1 MENKSLSLTNK
12 IIVGIIAVIG
22 LIFYIMIMKDTED
35 AGGYI
40 DGMLKFTY
48 AVLAFT
54 LLASVWVWFKEMLS
68 HPEKLK
74 QTALVTV
81 LFLVIVAIAKYVL
94 ASNQPAHY
102 KPNINVD
109 AATSNW
115 VDTGLYTFYILG
127 TIAVLLMFLSPVLS
141 GIGMGKNK
149 ASEEYE
155 EEYEETYE
163 EANDDEA

>member
-1 MENKSLSLTNK
+1 MDKKISLTNK

-48 AVLAFT
+48 IVLAFAA
-54 LLASVWVWFKEMLS
+54 LASVWVWFKEMLS

-81 LFLVIVAIAKYVL
+81 LFLVIVAIAKYGL

-102 KPNINVD
+102 KPNINID
-109 AATSNW
+109 ATTSNW

-127 TIAVLLMFLSPVLS
+127 TIAILLMFLSPVLS
-141 GIGMGKNK
+141 GIGMGGNK
-149 ASEEYE
+149 ASEELE
-155 EEYEETYE
+155 EEYEEE
-163 EANDDEA
+163 SNDEA

>member
-1 MENKSLSLTNK
+1 MDKKINLINK

-48 AVLAFT
+48 IVLAFAA
-54 LLASVWVWFKEMLS
+54 LASVWVWFKEMLS

-74 QTALVTV
+74 QTALVTI
-81 LFLVIVAIAKYVL
+81 LFLVIVAIAKYGL

-109 AATSNW
+109 ATTSNW

-141 GIGMGKNK
+141 GIGSGSSNK
-149 ASEEYE
+149 VSEEYE
-155 EEYEETYE
+155 EDYEET
-163 EANDDEA
+163 NDEA

>member
-1 MENKSLSLTNK
+1 MEKSLSLTNK
-12 IIVGIIAVIG
+12 IIVGIIAAIG
-22 LIFYIMIMKDTED
+22 LFFYIMIMKDTED
-35 AGGYI
+35 AGAYI

-48 AVLAFT
+48 VVLAIT

-74 QTALVTV
+74 QTGLVTI
-81 LFLVIVAIAKYVL
+81 LFLVIVAIAKYVF
-94 ASNQPAHY
+94 ASNQPVHY

-109 AATSNW
+109 ATTSNW

-127 TIAVLLMFLSPVLS
+127 TVAVLLMFLSPVLS
-141 GIGMGKNK
+141 GIGMGGNK
-149 ASEEYE
+149 ASEEVIE

-163 EANDDEA
+163 ESDDEA